1 MAEKNDLQNLGGD
14 VGQPQ
19 HRFRLVLFSGP
30 PDIVPWPGTETVR
43 LTLSND
49 TVYNITQKKKHQSL
63 TVSAPPDGK
72 DIITIK

>member
-49 TVYNITQKKKHQSL
+49 TVYNITQKKNIGHLQYPHRL
-63 TVSAPPDGK
+63 MERT
-72 DIITIK
+72 